1 MTKIFILFIQILT
14 FLIFNLLTANP
25 IQFYKDQVNYKI
37 HSKQISQ
44 NTFEKFHS
52 LFIDYYGKTFEEM
65 GVKRSYP
72 LNINL
77 YSDIKSFQAD
87 TRLPTYTAAM
97 YESNNSEFYFLL
109 SPRTIN
115 EERLITLISHESCHA
130 AFHSTEYNNSARISL
145 EEGFC
150 FYYYPSEFSLMTNN
164 VSYCNLSLEKFLAK
178 ADKNLYGGNKSK
190 REEVYLISSRFIQYL
205 LQKKKKEEVL
215 QILKE
220 KEYLTKLKQPWKEFS
235 RICLKRGN

>member
-1 MTKIFILFIQILT
+1 MTKIFPLFIQILI
-14 FLIFNLLTANP
+14 FSIFNLLTANP
-25 IQFYKDQVNYKI
+25 IRIHKDQVNYKI
-37 HSKQISQ
+37 HSNTMSQ
-44 NTFEKFHS
+44 YTFEKFHS
-52 LFIDYYGKTFEEM
+52 LFIDYYAKTFEEM
-65 GVKRSYP
+65 GVKSSYP

-77 YSDIKSFQAD
+77 YSDVKSFQAN
-87 TRLPTYTAAM
+87 TSLPTYTAAM

-109 SPRTIN
+109 SPRTIK

-130 AFHSTEYNNSARISL
+130 AFHSTENHISARISL
-145 EEGFC
+145 EEGLC

-215 QILKE
+215 QILKD

-235 RICLKRGN
+235 LICLKRGN